1 VTVRVNGRDRDLAP
15 GTTVEA
21 LIRDHGLQPR
31 YVVVERNGEPL
42 PRDTYAT
49 TVLAEGDRLELVR
62 AVAGGQGRD
71 GAWRRRR
78 LANCRLYCCLGRRA
92 DHDDLERFLD
102 VVLGAG
108 VDLVQLRDKHAGPAQ
123 LRAAA
128 AVFRAAAAA
137 HDALFVVNDDPAL
150 AAEVDADGVHVGQD
164 DAPPAQ
170 ARRRV
175 GEDRLVGRST
185 HTVAEVDAALREDC
199 DYFAIGP
206 VHATPTKAG
215 RPAIGLDPVRHAARV
230 APRGGSAPREVGERP
245 WFVTGGMA
253 ADTAPDVV
261 AAGARRMVVVRAFT
275 DAPDPAAAVRRL
287 RAILDSA

>member
-1 VTVRVNGRDRDLAP
+1 MTIRVNGRDRDVVA

-21 LIRDHGLQPR
+21 LIRDHGLHPR

-42 PRDTYAT
+42 SRDTYAT
-49 TVLAEGDRLELVR
+49 TVLGEGDRLELVR
-62 AVAGGQGRD
+62 AVAGGEARG
-71 GAWRRRR
+71 GTWRRRR
-78 LANCRLYCCLGRRA
+78 LARSRLYCCVDRRA

-102 VVLGAG
+102 AILGAG
-108 VDLVQLRDKHAGPAQ
+108 VDLVQLRDKRADHAQ

-128 AVFRAAAAA
+128 KVFRAAALA

-170 ARRRV
+170 ARRSI
-175 GEDRLVGRST
+175 GDDRLVGRST
-185 HTVAEVDAALREDC
+185 HAVGEVDAALTEGC

-206 VHATPTKAG
+206 VHATPTKVG

-230 APRGGSAPREVGERP
+230 AGERP

-253 ADTAPDVV
+253 AGTAPDVL
-261 AAGARRMVVVRAFT
+261 AAGARGLVVVRAFT
-275 DAPDPAAAVRRL
+275 DAPDPAAAVTRL
-287 RAILDSA
+287 RAVLDAACHSAPRTAS